1 MRDLPISQNEWDNH
15 ECSAGGL
22 AGRQLL
28 NPGAIALSALEKR
41 LIYRVLGR
49 TGLRVSAIGV
59 GTAALGMEYGIAPPE
74 VSRRPGRSEAL
85 AVLRL
90 AARAGINLFDTAPG
104 YGESEELLGEALEE
118 FPRCYIATKISV
130 RSLQGGR
137 LPRSRIRS
145 AVQHSLEKSLLR
157 LRREVLDI
165 LQIHNAT
172 LDLLEDSEVLDALL
186 ATRQQGKVRF
196 LGASV
201 YTEAEALAAIE
212 AGLLDVLQ
220 VPYNI
225 LDQTMAEQVFPSAQR
240 AGIGIIVRSAL
251 LKGLLTCSAKYFPP
265 ELAPLRQAAEQAR
278 SALSASW
285 NSLPAIALR
294 FCISAPQ
301 GCATL
306 VGVRSHEE
314 LKQAMGAWEAGPL
327 PAELLSLTPSL
338 AASDKQ
344 ILNPSKWPMI

>member
-1 MRDLPISQNEWDNH
+1 
-15 ECSAGGL
+15 
-22 AGRQLL
+22 
-28 NPGAIALSALEKR
+28 LEKS

-49 TGLRVSAIGV
+49 TGLRVSAIGL
-59 GTAALGMEYGIAPPE
+59 GTAELGMEYGIAPPG
-74 VSRRPGRSEAL
+74 VSRQPTKSEAM
-85 AVLRL
+85 AVLRH
-90 AARAGINLFDTAPG
+90 AAQAGINLFDTAPG
-104 YGESEELLGEALEE
+104 YGESEELLGEALHE
-118 FPRCYIATKISV
+118 FPRCHIATKVSV
-130 RSLQGGR
+130 RNLDGSR
-137 LPRSRIRS
+137 LPRSQICS

-165 LQIHNAT
+165 VQIHNAT
-172 LDLLEDSEVLDALL
+172 RELLEEGEVLGALQ
-186 ATRQQGKVRF
+186 AARQQGKLLF

-201 YTEAEALAAIE
+201 YTEAEALAVLE
-212 AGLLDVLQ
+212 TRLLDVLQ

-225 LDQTMAEQVFPSAQR
+225 LDQTMEERVFPSAQR
-240 AGIGIIVRSAL
+240 AGVGIIVRSAL

-278 SALSASW
+278 RALSASW

-314 LKQAMGAWEAGPL
+314 LEQAIGAWETGPL
-327 PAELLSLTPSL
+327 PPELLSLTPTL

-344 ILNPSKWPMI
+344 ILNPSKWPVL